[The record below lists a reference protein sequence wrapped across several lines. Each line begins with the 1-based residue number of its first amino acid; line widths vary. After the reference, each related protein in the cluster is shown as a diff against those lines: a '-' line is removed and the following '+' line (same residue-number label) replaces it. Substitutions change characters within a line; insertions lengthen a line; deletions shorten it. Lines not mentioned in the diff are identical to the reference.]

1 MESVF
6 CNHHCNYPSLCKQVG
21 EEGATVMRQ
30 HVKLCNKTDIC
41 RFVKYN
47 EILYQTGGKLDC
59 FQLESGFCNQHC
71 TRQTQTIQVC
81 VDSVFSVESVD
92 KPARLTIS

>member
-6 CNHHCNYPSLCKQVG
+6 CNHHCNYPALRKQMG
-21 EEGATVMRQ
+21 EEG
-30 HVKLCNKTDIC
+30 IC

-47 EILYQTGGKLDC
+47 EILYQTGGTLDC
-59 FQLESGFCNQHC
+59 FQLESGFYNQHC
-71 TRQTQTIQVC
+71 TRQTQTIQVCVVC